1 MAWVTL
7 VTMLAL
13 TQYLFFSV
21 KVGLVRQTYGV
32 KAPATTGNEMFE
44 RYYRVQQNTMELLV
58 MFVPSTFTFASY
70 VSPAWA
76 AILGVVFIVARAL
89 YYRAYVADPK
99 TRGMSTWMTLF
110 PIAVL
115 IIGSIVGAV
124 LRLI

>member
-1 MAWVTL
+1 MAWATL

-13 TQYLFFSV
+13 TEYLFFTV

-44 RYYRVQQNTMELLV
+44 RYYRVHQNTMELLV
-58 MFVPSTFTFASY
+58 MFIPSLFTFADL
-70 VSPAWA
+70 VSPVWA
-76 AILGVVFIVARAL
+76 AVLGVVFIVGRAL

-99 TRGMSTWMTLF
+99 TRGMSTWITVF

-115 IIGSIVGAV
+115 IVGSIVAAV

>member
-58 MFVPSTFTFASY
+58 MFVPSTVTFASY

-115 IIGSIVGAV
+115 ITGSIVGAV

>member
-58 MFVPSTFTFASY
+58 MFVPSTFMFASY

>member
-13 TQYLFFSV
+13 TEYLFFTV

-44 RYYRVQQNTMELLV
+44 RYYRVHQNTMELLV
-58 MFVPSTFTFASY
+58 MFVPSMFAFASFL
-70 VSPAWA
+70 SPVWA
-76 AILGVVFIVARAL
+76 AILGVVFIVGRAL

-99 TRGMSTWMTLF
+99 TRGTSTWITLF

-115 IIGSIVGAV
+115 MIGSMVGAV
-124 LRLI
+124 LQLI

>member
-58 MFVPSTFTFASY
+58 MFVPSTFTFASF

-76 AILGVVFIVARAL
+76 AILGVVFIGARAL

-115 IIGSIVGAV
+115 ITGSIVGAV

>member
-13 TQYLFFSV
+13 TEYLFFTV

-44 RYYRVQQNTMELLV
+44 RYYRVHQNTMELLM
-58 MFVPSTFTFASY
+58 MFIPSLFTFADL
-70 VSPAWA
+70 VSPVWA
-76 AILGVVFIVARAL
+76 AVLGVVFIVGRAL

-99 TRGMSTWMTLF
+99 TRGMSTWITVF

-115 IIGSIVGAV
+115 IVGSIVAAV

>member
-13 TQYLFFSV
+13 TEYLFFTV

-44 RYYRVQQNTMELLV
+44 RYYRVHQNTMELLV
-58 MFVPSTFTFASY
+58 MFIPSLFTFADL
-70 VSPAWA
+70 VSPVWA
-76 AILGVVFIVARAL
+76 AVLGVVFIVGRAL

-99 TRGMSTWMTLF
+99 TRGMSTWITVF

-115 IIGSIVGAV
+115 IVGSIVGAV